1 MFESFSFTTLLL
13 SETILILVIVLTLL
27 LLYLLRQRKLYRRL
41 LDEYLKLR
49 QIVPVDQD
57 AEQLESV
64 LFQAPPAPDSS
75 VPDPVA
81 IYLEQARAEA
91 LARYKKIAQAS
102 IPRLAPELPF
112 SAKVAALRFLYAE
125 VEAENYRGSASL
137 HGRWMALE
145 RKLAE
150 VVRWIG
156 QEKRNERPQR
166 NHRLR
171 LLQERIDVLK
181 PFETENA
188 RLKKQLAMAK
198 ARQQRFEQF
207 QTDARQIIARLE
219 KTIRTLRRTGST
231 EKESAETIQRRYRHF
246 SPEQHLDE
254 AEVAHNK
261 SIGQLDN
268 ITNISDQKSVLLRRI
283 ADELHISYADITPE
297 QRAKLENAIKSLEL
311 DLLKSDHH
319 IATLKKELKNTRDN
333 FDRQPLV
340 ITAKPKV
347 NEPPLDLDQFRT
359 DSPSPLQK
367 AEQIEDVLRVIH
379 TNLAQSEDALSQSM
393 NQRNGEGHERTLA
406 EIQKLRMNN
415 QNQRNMIID
424 LEKELRLLRR
434 EARDTDDEATTTAR
448 NEDINRLERLVK
460 ECEYCIETL
469 ESEVDLLH
477 MQMEEGQNKKST
489 PTPPI
494 EPDIVKL
501 NQELETVSNMLQETV
516 KQHQQTSITN
526 RFTLDILTCDSVEAV
541 ARRLIQTIKDL
552 HIVVGFI
559 LRSSLGQA
567 EYYAGNHFNAQ
578 EKQLIKKAPS
588 GQNIGYLNEGILFTN
603 KHLHLM
609 LKNPPNVDDEQSSLE
624 LTLVGLIN
632 IAAERLRLLELA
644 AVLGNQEK
652 TLSMWINDT
661 RHHLS
666 ELDTQYAFQTEEGRK
681 VINNLVSELKRATEM
696 IDMSPSARIVFDNAI
711 DECQDRVGMLL
722 ESAKIMDKDFS
733 RLFAD
738 LDKINL
744 SNKSPSPD

>member
-1 MFESFSFTTLLL
+1 
-13 SETILILVIVLTLL
+13 
-27 LLYLLRQRKLYRRL
+27 
-41 LDEYLKLR
+41 
-49 QIVPVDQD
+49 
-57 AEQLESV
+57 
-64 LFQAPPAPDSS
+64 
-75 VPDPVA
+75 
-81 IYLEQARAEA
+81 
-91 LARYKKIAQAS
+91 
-102 IPRLAPELPF
+102 
-112 SAKVAALRFLYAE
+112 
-125 VEAENYRGSASL
+125 
-137 HGRWMALE
+137 
-145 RKLAE
+145 
-150 VVRWIG
+150 
-156 QEKRNERPQR
+156 
-166 NHRLR
+166 
-171 LLQERIDVLK
+171 
-181 PFETENA
+181 
-188 RLKKQLAMAK
+188 
-198 ARQQRFEQF
+198 
-207 QTDARQIIARLE
+207 
-219 KTIRTLRRTGST
+219 
-231 EKESAETIQRRYRHF
+231 
-246 SPEQHLDE
+246 
-254 AEVAHNK
+254 
-261 SIGQLDN
+261 
-268 ITNISDQKSVLLRRI
+268 
-283 ADELHISYADITPE
+283 
-297 QRAKLENAIKSLEL
+297 
-311 DLLKSDHH
+311 
-319 IATLKKELKNTRDN
+319 
-333 FDRQPLV
+333 
-340 ITAKPKV
+340 
-347 NEPPLDLDQFRT
+347 
-359 DSPSPLQK
+359 
-367 AEQIEDVLRVIH
+367 IEDVLRVIH

-588 GQNIGYLNEGILFTN
+588 EQNIGYLNEGILFTN

-609 LKNPPNVDDEQSSLE
+609 LKNPPNGDDEQSSLE

-696 IDMSPSARIVFDNAI
+696 IDM
-711 DECQDRVGMLL
+711 
-722 ESAKIMDKDFS
+722 
-733 RLFAD
+733 
-738 LDKINL
+738 
-744 SNKSPSPD
+744 